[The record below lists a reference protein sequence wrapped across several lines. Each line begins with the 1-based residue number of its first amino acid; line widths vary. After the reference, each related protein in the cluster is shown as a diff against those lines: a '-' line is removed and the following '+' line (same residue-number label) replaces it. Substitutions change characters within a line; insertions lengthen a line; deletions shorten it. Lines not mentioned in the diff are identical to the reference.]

1 MANDVVARRGRMNK
15 SSLQIADILT
25 NIHFKKAELISGSNG
40 LNNIIKWVH
49 VLEVTN
55 AQKLLRGH
63 ELILTTGV
71 SFKQNRLAFQQFVQ
85 GLIEANCS
93 GLCIEYGE
101 YIQSVPE
108 EILALANQHEFPII
122 VFHEEVRFVEIT
134 QDLHT
139 LIINHQYSMMSQL
152 ENYSQILNKETL
164 YTQNGDQLLKILYNF
179 LQIQII
185 FEVEGQEPIFYP
197 NMAKKQ
203 REMLLE
209 KKASVDTSSQFTIY
223 PIYLFEHNYGE
234 ITLHSENR
242 EITEFEILILDRT
255 VTALAQVLLRNL
267 YVDEKK
273 GMEDAKWLEEWLEGA
288 HSDEDVKQFILSE
301 WPNFKVKESA
311 VLVITLPRNEKNKQL
326 DSTYFKLYCHAT
338 FEKKGFYPFAIQKK
352 YSLILILLNRQDEN
366 STKERLQEC
375 IKRLEESDL
384 LMGQEFAV
392 GKFVKDLTRIHES
405 YKTAL
410 DTLYISRKVETFSYF
425 YDELYVFHLIYKM
438 QKHTNLEEMIQ
449 DYLLPLIEFD
459 ERHGGELLETLE
471 VYLQSNGS
479 KQETAKRLFIVRQ
492 TLYHRL
498 RKIESLIGKDFMNA
512 ENRLAL
518 EFMLLARKFTKK
530 MKE

>member
-1 MANDVVARRGRMNK
+1 MKK
-15 SSLQIADILT
+15 SSLEIGDILT
-25 NIHFKKAELISGSNG
+25 NQHFQKAELIAGFNG
-40 LNNIIKWVH
+40 IQNTIKWVH

-55 AQKLLRGH
+55 AQKLLKGH

-71 SFKQNRLAFQQFVQ
+71 SFRQSPSDFRQFVQ

-101 YIQSVPE
+101 YIQSVPD
-108 EILALANQHEFPII
+108 EIVALADIYQFPII

-139 LIINHQYSMMSQL
+139 LIINHQYAKMSQL
-152 ENYSQILNKETL
+152 ENYSQLLNKETL
-164 YTQNGDQLLKILYNF
+164 YTQNADQLLKVLYNF

-185 FEVEGQEPIFYP
+185 FEVEGQEAIFYP

-203 REMLLE
+203 RELLLE
-209 KKASVDTSSQFTIY
+209 KKASVHTSTQFTIY

-234 ITLHSENR
+234 ITLHSETR
-242 EITEFEILILDRT
+242 EITEFEMLILDRT

-288 HSDEDVKQFILSE
+288 HSEEEVKQFILSE
-301 WPNFKVKESA
+301 WPNYKLKESA
-311 VLVITLPRNEKNKQL
+311 VLVISLPRNEKNKQL

-338 FEKKGFYPFAIQKK
+338 FDKKGFYPFVIEKK
-352 YSLILILLNRQDEN
+352 YSLILILLNRQDGP
-366 STKERLQEC
+366 SMKERLQEC
-375 IKRLEESDL
+375 IQKLETSDL

-392 GKFVKDLTRIHES
+392 GKFVKDLTKIHES
-405 YKTAL
+405 YQTAL
-410 DTLYISRKVETFSYF
+410 DTLYISRNIKSSSYF
-425 YDELYVFHLIYKM
+425 YDELYVFHLVYKM
-438 QKHTNLEEMIQ
+438 HKHTNLEEMIQ
-449 DYLLPLIEFD
+449 DYLQPLLEFD
-459 ERHGGELLETLE
+459 DKHGGELLETLE
-471 VYLQSNGS
+471 MYLQSNGS

-498 RKIESLIGKDFMNA
+498 RKIESLIGKDFMNG

-530 MKE
+530 LKE

>member
-1 MANDVVARRGRMNK
+1 MNK
-15 SSLQIADILT
+15 ASLQIADILT
-25 NIHFKKAELISGSNG
+25 NIHFKKAQLLAGNNG
-40 LNNIIKWVH
+40 IRNLIKWVH

-55 AQKLLRGH
+55 AQKLLKGH

-71 SFKQNRLAFQQFVQ
+71 SFNKNPAEFHRFVL

-93 GLCIEYGE
+93 GLCIEYGD

-108 EILALANQHEFPII
+108 EILALANQHQFPII

-139 LIINHQYSMMSQL
+139 LIINHQYAKMSQL

-164 YTQNGDQLLKILYNF
+164 YTQNADQLLKILYNF

-197 NMAKKQ
+197 NMTKQQ
-203 REMLLE
+203 RELLLE
-209 KKASVDTSSQFTIY
+209 KKTRVDTSSQFTIY

-242 EITEFEILILDRT
+242 EITEFEMLILDRT

-273 GMEDAKWLEEWLEGA
+273 GMEDAKWLEEWLEGV
-288 HSDEDVKQFILSE
+288 HSEEEMRQFIVSE
-301 WPNFKVKESA
+301 WPNFKLKESA
-311 VLVITLPRNEKNKQL
+311 VLVISLPRNEKNKQL
-326 DSTYFKLYCHAT
+326 DRTYFKLYCHAT
-338 FEKKGFYPFAIQKK
+338 FDKKGFYPFAIQKK
-352 YSLILILLNRQDEN
+352 YSLILILLNRQDGN
-366 STKERLQEC
+366 SMKERLQEC
-375 IKRLEESDL
+375 IQKLEKSDL
-384 LMGQEFAV
+384 LLGQEFAV
-392 GKFVKDLTRIHES
+392 GKFVKDLTKIQES
-405 YKTAL
+405 YQTAL
-410 DTLYISRKVETFSYF
+410 DTLYISRNIETSSYF
-425 YDELYVFHLIYKM
+425 YDELYVFHLIYRM

-449 DYLLPLIEFD
+449 EYLLPLLEFD
-459 ERHGGELLETLE
+459 EKHGGELLETLE

-498 RKIESLIGKDFMNA
+498 RKIESLLGKDFMDGQ
-512 ENRLAL
+512 NRLAL
-518 EFMLLARKFTKK
+518 EFMLLARKFTNK

>member
-1 MANDVVARRGRMNK
+1 MNK
-15 SSLQIADILT
+15 SSLLIADILT
-25 NIHFKKAELISGSNG
+25 NIHFKQAELIAGVNG
-40 LNNIIKWVH
+40 IHNLIKWVH
-49 VLEVTN
+49 VLEVMN
-55 AQKLLRGH
+55 AQKLLKGH

-71 SFKQNRLAFQQFVQ
+71 SFKQNPAEFQEFVQ

-108 EILALANQHEFPII
+108 EIIVLANLHQFPII

-139 LIINHQYSMMSQL
+139 LIINHQYAKMAQL

-164 YTQNGDQLLKILYNF
+164 STQNADQLLKILYNF

-185 FEVEGQEPIFYP
+185 FEVEGQEAIFYP
-197 NMAKKQ
+197 NMTKVQ
-203 REMLLE
+203 RELLLK
-209 KKASVDTSSQFTIY
+209 KKASVETSSQFTIY

-234 ITLHSENR
+234 ITLHSEKR
-242 EITEFEILILDRT
+242 EITEFEMLIVDRT

-273 GMEDAKWLEEWLEGA
+273 GLEDAKWLEEWLEGA
-288 HSDEDVKQFILSE
+288 HSEEEVKRFILSE
-301 WPNFKVKESA
+301 WPNFKLKESA
-311 VLVITLPRNEKNKQL
+311 VLVISLPRNEKNRQL

-352 YSLILILLNRQDEN
+352 YSLILILLNRQDGD
-366 STKERLQEC
+366 SMKERLQEC
-375 IKRLEESDL
+375 IHKLETSGL
-384 LMGQEFAV
+384 LMEQEFAV
-392 GKFVKDLTRIHES
+392 GKFVKDLTKIHES
-405 YKTAL
+405 YQTAL
-410 DTLYISRKVETFSYF
+410 DTLYIARNLETSSYF
-425 YDELYVFHLIYKM
+425 YDEIYVFHLIYKM
-438 QKHTNLEEMIQ
+438 HKHTNLEEMIQ
-449 DYLLPLIEFD
+449 EYLQPIVEFD
-459 ERHGGELLETLE
+459 EKHGGELLETLE

-498 RKIESLIGKDFMNA
+498 RKIESLIGKDFMIGQ
-512 ENRLAL
+512 NRLAL

>member
-1 MANDVVARRGRMNK
+1 MKA
-15 SSLQIADILT
+15 SLQIADILDNT
-25 NIHFKKAELISGSNG
+25 HFKKAQLIAGFKG
-40 LNNIIKWVH
+40 LNNGIKWVH

-55 AQKLLRGH
+55 AQKLLKGH

-71 SFKQNRLAFQQFVQ
+71 SFNKKKAEFHQFVQ

-93 GLCIEYGE
+93 GLCIEYGD

-108 EILALANQHEFPII
+108 EIIALANQHQFPII

-139 LIINHQYSMMSQL
+139 LIINHQYSKMSQL

-164 YTQNGDQLLKILYNF
+164 YTQNADQLLKILYNF

-185 FEVEGQEPIFYP
+185 FEVEGQETIFYP
-197 NMAKKQ
+197 NMPKKQ
-203 REMLLE
+203 RELLLE
-209 KKASVDTSSQFTIY
+209 KKTSVDTSSQFTIY

-288 HSDEDVKQFILSE
+288 HSEEEVKQFMLSE
-301 WPNFKVKESA
+301 WPNFKLKEST
-311 VLVITLPRNEKNKQL
+311 VLVISLPRNEKNKQL
-326 DSTYFKLYCHAT
+326 DHTYFKLYCHAA
-338 FEKKGFYPFAIQKK
+338 FDKKGFYPFMIQKK
-352 YSLILILLNRQDEN
+352 YSLILILLNRQDGN
-366 STKERLQEC
+366 SMKERLQEC
-375 IKRLEESDL
+375 IQKLEESEL

-392 GKFVKDLTRIHES
+392 GKFVKDLTKIHES
-405 YKTAL
+405 YQTAL
-410 DTLYISRKVETFSYF
+410 DTLYISRNIETSSYF

-449 DYLLPLIEFD
+449 DYLLPLMEFD
-459 ERHGGELLETLE
+459 EKQGGELLETLE

-498 RKIESLIGKDFMNA
+498 RKIESLIGKDFMNGQ
-512 ENRLAL
+512 NRLAL

-530 MKE
+530 TKK